1 MVGFRYHNAPGADAR
16 RAQAYARASWE
27 DKYPGVKYV
36 SNRKVKPVQEDT
48 WGKKGLLPEMPS
60 TRRRR
65 YEREIAERKKDIA
78 NLEAGIKLWKDDIR
92 IAAEKNKEAHA
103 TANAEAAE
111 IRADTENGWS
121 AEEKERR
128 VTQVKYVYTDAAEAQ
143 RQQTQIAKN
152 RISIAEKEIADLQRK
167 VSQHERWLEK

>member
-36 SNRKVKPVQEDT
+36 SNRKVKPVQEGS

-60 TRRRR
+60 MKRKR

-78 NLEAGIKLWKDDIR
+78 NLEAGIKLWREDIR
-92 IAAEKNKEAHA
+92 IAAEKNKEANA
-103 TANAEAAE
+103 TANREAAE

-128 VTQVKYVYTDAAEAQ
+128 VQQVKYVYVDAAEAQ
-143 RQQTQIAKN
+143 RQQTQIAKQN
-152 RISIAEKEIADLQRK
+152 IDMAEKDIADLERK
-167 VSQHERWLEK
+167 ISQHQRWLDK

>member
-36 SNRKVKPVQEDT
+36 SNRKVKPVQEDK
-48 WGKKGLLPEMPS
+48 WGKPGLLPEMPS